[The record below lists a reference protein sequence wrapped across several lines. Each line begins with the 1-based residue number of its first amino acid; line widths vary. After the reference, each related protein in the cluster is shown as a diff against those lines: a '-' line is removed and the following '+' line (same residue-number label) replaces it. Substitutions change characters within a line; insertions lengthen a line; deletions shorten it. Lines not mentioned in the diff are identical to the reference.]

1 LLPPPR
7 AFLKFNT
14 FRIQLTSNHMDQ
26 SRVKRP
32 RSPGDVEEQV
42 KAAAVTASQALEQ
55 QSAEAS
61 QPESMLLRH
70 EQPIK
75 QQPGV
80 HSGFI
85 SPRQLSSTVSGQQ
98 MPCKLESPE
107 VDAVAVV
114 RTTPSN
120 SARRTGEQV
129 GRMAMCLV

>member
-1 LLPPPR
+1 
-7 AFLKFNT
+7 
-14 FRIQLTSNHMDQ
+14 MDQ

-42 KAAAVTASQALEQ
+42 KAAVTASQALEQ

-85 SPRQLSSTVSGQQ
+85 SPRQLSSSVSRQQ

-120 SARRTGEQV
+120 SARRTDEQV
-129 GRMAMCLV
+129 G